1 MNAIQQ
7 AIDAA
12 GGPSKLAAGLGVTAQ
27 AVCFWRDGKRRLPF
41 DHGPAIERLA
51 GGAVTRQQ
59 LFPNDWQRVWPELAG
74 VADADVTPTVIP
86 SAQAAHPGAI
96 RPSSAV
102 ETAAILGGANA

>member
-51 GGAVTRQQ
+51 GGVVTRQQ
-59 LFPNDWQRVWPELAG
+59 LFPNDWRRVWPELAQTSPTG
-74 VADADVTPTVIP
+74 GPIPTVIASAPAP
-86 SAQAAHPGAI
+86 SQGAAH
-96 RPSSAV
+96 V
-102 ETAAILGGANA
+102 

>member
-51 GGAVTRQQ
+51 GGVVTRQQ
-59 LFPNDWQRVWPELAG
+59 LFPNDWRRVWPELAAG
-74 VADADVTPTVIP
+74 DYGGDTTPTVIP
-86 SAQAAHPGAI
+86 SAPAPQPTAQSAA
-96 RPSSAV
+96 
-102 ETAAILGGANA
+102 

>member
-12 GGPSKLAAGLGVTAQ
+12 GGPSRMAAALGVTAQ

-51 GGAVTRQQ
+51 GGVVTRRQ
-59 LFPNDWQRVWPELAG
+59 LFPNDWQRVWPELAESAPKHPDPSAARSSGATESAAQG
-74 VADADVTPTVIP
+74 VANV
-86 SAQAAHPGAI
+86 
-96 RPSSAV
+96 
-102 ETAAILGGANA
+102 

>member
-12 GGPSKLAAGLGVTAQ
+12 GGPSRMAAALGVTAQ

-51 GGAVTRQQ
+51 GGVVTRQQ
-59 LFPNDWQRVWPELAG
+59 LFPNDWRRVWPELVTG
-74 VADADVTPTVIP
+74 GHDGGQDAVVIP
-86 SAQAAHPGAI
+86 SAQA
-96 RPSSAV
+96 PSPVA
-102 ETAAILGGANA
+102 